1 MENSI
6 TKKLVQEKWPYHFKE
21 QDAGCLGCWWGTYST
36 WRECADVHRNKSKTK
51 YKSQSKG
58 KCQVCIP
65 STAKYVYMYLY
76 KGATTYPAIPTST
89 SIFIRI
95 YIKRKPYTHICC
107 ILDYLNACVLQKRA
121 WPNSINSSKYTKLRY
136 YWMVVNFIIITK
148 LVECIYQ
155 IV

>member
-1 MENSI
+1 MENSV
-6 TKKLVQEKWPYHFKE
+6 TKKIVQAKRPYHFKE
-21 QDAGCLGCWWGTYST
+21 QDVGCLGCWWGTYST
-36 WRECADVHRNKSKTK
+36 WRECANVHRNKSKTK

-58 KCQVCIP
+58 KCKVC
-65 STAKYVYMYLY
+65 KYVHMYY

-89 SIFIRI
+89 SIFICI
-95 YIKRKPYTHICC
+95 YMKRKPYTRICC

-136 YWMVVNFIIITK
+136 FWFVVNFQIITE
-148 LVECIYQ
+148 LVECIYR